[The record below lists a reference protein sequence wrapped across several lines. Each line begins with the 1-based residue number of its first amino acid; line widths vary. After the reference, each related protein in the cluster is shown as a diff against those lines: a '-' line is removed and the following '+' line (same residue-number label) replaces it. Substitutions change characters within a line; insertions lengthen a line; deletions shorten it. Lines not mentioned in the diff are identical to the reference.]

1 MLNFNFPAAAICKT
15 SSSSVHV
22 GIMVPKPKVAQ
33 AAPKPSAK
41 QAKDAKSK
49 PPGQEAA
56 LASSRGDISNMLTQL
71 KSSSDPNKQ
80 QVLAMYKAQGR
91 FSAEKAAILQ
101 KWKMDKS
108 CKWAATYQQEKTTE
122 TVVKDTVLE
131 GYGTRCGACTKSLG
145 EHDALIMFVDYSL
158 LGIAHSCFLSFNLHV
173 PGLMWPRP

>member
-1 MLNFNFPAAAICKT
+1 
-15 SSSSVHV
+15 
-22 GIMVPKPKVAQ
+22 
-33 AAPKPSAK
+33 
-41 QAKDAKSK
+41 
-49 PPGQEAA
+49 
-56 LASSRGDISNMLTQL
+56 MLTQL

-80 QVLAMYKAQGR
+80 QVLAMYKAQDR

-108 CKWAATYQQEKTTE
+108 CKWVATYQQEKTTE